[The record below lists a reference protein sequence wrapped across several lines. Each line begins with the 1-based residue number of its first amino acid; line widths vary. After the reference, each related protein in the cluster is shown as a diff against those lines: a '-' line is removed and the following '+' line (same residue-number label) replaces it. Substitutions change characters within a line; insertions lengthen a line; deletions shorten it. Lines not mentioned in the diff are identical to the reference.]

1 MRGQECEGR
10 KDGEGSMEV
19 DGGGRGG
26 GKEGECDDVDME
38 VNGS

>member
-1 MRGQECEGR
+1 MEKGQWR
-10 KDGEGSMEV
+10 LMGEG
-19 DGGGRGG
+19 GGG